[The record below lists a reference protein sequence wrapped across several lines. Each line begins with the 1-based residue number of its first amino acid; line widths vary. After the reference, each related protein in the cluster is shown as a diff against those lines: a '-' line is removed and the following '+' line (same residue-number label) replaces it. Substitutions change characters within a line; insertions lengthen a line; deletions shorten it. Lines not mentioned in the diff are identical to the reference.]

1 MTKKSQEEISARKF
15 KILDEIYRNKGRVN
29 IIALGDIITKTFGKV
44 GKQTVLK
51 DLADLQSE
59 GFPIEIYE
67 DAVCVPTVGIEGFW
81 KDTQM
86 GERLRKWERK
96 RKLAKVV
103 FSLVKKN
110 KNLIRKMVAGT
121 GTTVRECVHELI
133 HGQKDLE
140 NMRIYTPNLLV
151 LHDFIRHKPDKL
163 FVELPNGELDL
174 ERAALAGDKVADYL
188 QELDIDAVITSF
200 SDMSFEKGFCT
211 EFLDKAGKIANLN
224 PTSPK
229 CKWIIIPIEWSK
241 IGTDVGSPVA
251 QSRNDQLNFIGGKRK
266 YFIITNKP
274 SDTDWDAEVDDPKLE
289 DLQKWQNAYPGD
301 VEIIYA

>member
-1 MTKKSQEEISARKF
+1 MTKKSQKEISARKF
-15 KILDEIYRNKGRVN
+15 KIFDEIYRNKGRVN
-29 IIALGDIITKTFGKV
+29 IIALVDIITKTFSKV
-44 GKQTVLK
+44 KKQTVMK

-59 GFPIEIYE
+59 GFPIEIYG
-67 DAVCVPTVGIEGFW
+67 DAVYVPTVGIEGFW

-86 GERLRKWERK
+86 GERLSKWEQK

-121 GTTVRECVHELI
+121 GTTVRECIHELI

-174 ERAALAGDKVADYL
+174 DRAALAGDKVADYL

-211 EFLDKAGKIANLN
+211 EFLDKAGKIANLK
-224 PTSPK
+224 PTSQK
-229 CKWIIIPIEWSK
+229 CKWVIIPIEWSK
-241 IGTDVGSPVA
+241 IGTDVGSAVA
-251 QSRNDQLNFIGGKRK
+251 QSRNEQLNFIGGKRK
-266 YFIITNKP
+266 YIIITNKP
-274 SDTDWDAEVDDPKLE
+274 SDTDWDEQVDDPKSE
-289 DLQKWQNAYPGD
+289 DLQKWQNAYPDG